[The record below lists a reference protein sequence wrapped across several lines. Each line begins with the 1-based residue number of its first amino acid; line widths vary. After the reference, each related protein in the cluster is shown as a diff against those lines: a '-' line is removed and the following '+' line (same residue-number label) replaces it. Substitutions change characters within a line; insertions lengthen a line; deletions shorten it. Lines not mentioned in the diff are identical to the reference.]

1 MVANKQFL
9 LSTTQRKIFDIVA
22 PDYIRND
29 PDPDK
34 LNTYYMRLSWSQTSE
49 MLELCQLLYSAGE
62 EMEVVVAETQ
72 QMLDRF
78 HRHFDQD
85 FFERKLCLRESDSY
99 TYILWLLGLA
109 ILVNDKTNLMR
120 IPHWIGGKDWGDPI
134 PYVDPPMKSLL
145 NFLGYQG
152 VVTVS
157 EQAFFPK
164 SVYPK
169 LAQIISAQH
178 SWQREELLQAY
189 LKDWYKTNRNTY
201 WYNNHKNCDGRYFF
215 GYWSFEAGALAL
227 LLDIDTQSSGI
238 EQMPFFPKDF
248 VNWSRANSKE

>member
-1 MVANKQFL
+1 MIL
-9 LSTTQRKIFDIVA
+9 LLLI
-22 PDYIRND
+22 IRND

-85 FFERKLCLRESDSY
+85 FFERKLFLRESDSY

-120 IPHWIGGKDWGDPI
+120 IPHWIGEKDWGDPI

-189 LKDWYKTNRNTY
+189 LKIGIKLIEIPIGIIII
-201 WYNNHKNCDGRYFF
+201 KIVM
-215 GYWSFEAGALAL
+215 A
-227 LLDIDTQSSGI
+227 DTFLVIGNLKQ
-238 EQMPFFPKDF
+238 
-248 VNWSRANSKE
+248 VLWLYY